1 MVSMNNPGILLR
13 ISSKLTY
20 ITIKSWDII
29 RIESGIMG
37 MGVWEHSGVMAMG
50 IDQQPMMWVCP
61 KLKDAL
67 EPCDL
72 GGL

>member
-1 MVSMNNPGILLR
+1 MGYNKDR
-13 ISSKLTY
+13 IRYYGDGSLGAFRRK
-20 ITIKSWDII
+20 
-29 RIESGIMG
+29 
-37 MGVWEHSGVMAMG
+37 MAMG
-50 IDQQPMMWVCP
+50 IDQQPMWVCP